1 MTLNYEALIDFNK
14 YTLALAA
21 GGFVYAL
28 QKLVPVE
35 TEAERCALLGLFA
48 ILLLSVILGIILFA
62 AATVGRYGGDAPG
75 RPLIAKCIKFSG
87 IGHSV
92 LLVVGM
98 VWLGL
103 MLYYELLTMPIAQAP
118 IACC

>member
-1 MTLNYEALIDFNK
+1 MNFDFEALIDFNK

-21 GGFVYAL
+21 AGFVYAL
-28 QKLVPVE
+28 EKLVPVE
-35 TEAERCALLGLFA
+35 TEAERWALLGLLA
-48 ILLLSVILGIILFA
+48 VLLLSVVLGIVLFA
-62 AATVGRYGGDAPG
+62 AATAGRHGSDD
-75 RPLIAKCIKFSG
+75 RKRQIANYIPCLGVI
-87 IGHSV
+87 HSI

-103 MLYYELLTMPIAQAP
+103 MLYDQVLAMPIAQAP